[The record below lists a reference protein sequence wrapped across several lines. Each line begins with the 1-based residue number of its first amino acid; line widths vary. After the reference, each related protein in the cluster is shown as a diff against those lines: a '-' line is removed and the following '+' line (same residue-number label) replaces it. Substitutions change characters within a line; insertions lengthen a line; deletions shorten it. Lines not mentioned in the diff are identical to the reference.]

1 MNISKIHRTNLCS
14 QLRQSIAPSR
24 RTLCLF
30 ISCSLAIQ
38 FASPPC
44 QATTPAASSPC
55 QVTTPAVSHSC
66 QATKT
71 AVSSPCQ
78 ATTPAVSHSCQATNI
93 NLGTVPLTLDRLST
107 NQGPAAQHRIGPWA
121 VPYKGMTYALWI
133 AGALSLLMTAPNS
146 YPIDTYVLSTYSVI
160 YALGA
165 LLLYSVPK
173 TPIYPPDFKHFLTA
187 ATFCA
192 ATLGPWFTTNLAYYH
207 CVIFTLYI
215 TAATNAWYFHL
226 FSQDE

>member
-24 RTLCLF
+24 RTLCIF

-38 FASPPC
+38 FAAPPC
-44 QATTPAASSPC
+44 QATKT
-55 QVTTPAVSHSC
+55 AVSPPC

-78 ATTPAVSHSCQATNI
+78 VTKTAVSHSCPVTNSDLDTAPQ
-93 NLGTVPLTLDRLST
+93 NLDRLST
-107 NQGPAAQHRIGPWA
+107 NQAPAEGLAMQHRIGPWA

-146 YPIDTYVLSTYSVI
+146 YPIDAYVLLTCSVI

-165 LLLYSVPK
+165 VLLYSVPE
-173 TPIYPPDFKHFLTA
+173 TPIYPSDFKHFLTA
-187 ATFCA
+187 AGFFVA
-192 ATLGPWFTTNLAYYH
+192 ALGPWVTADLAFYL
-207 CVIFTLYI
+207 CGIFAVYL
-215 TAATNAWYFHL
+215 AVVANAFSFHL
-226 FSQDE
+226 FPQDE